1 MTNSSY
7 RNVWEHVHPV
17 HPYLLALNKCHP
29 SRLCQIEIS
38 HVVDDSIFSLS
49 FSTEPKILAYLSPCT
64 PAQLRINND
73 SGVWAKYEMHFK
85 KKTQVCW
92 SVFLVIMKYIICFPL
107 HFPPKLHITSS
118 ILLTSAFFNH
128 FSFSLSSLYESSTK
142 GDNLIS
148 RNFKFKLRNIS
159 SIFIYIW
166 YFYVWS
172 YFLNQEP
179 KNFVFDVL
187 YPTMTKSVFWTF
199 WTLRVLLKHKI
210 I

>member
-17 HPYLLALNKCHP
+17 HPYILALNKCHP

-49 FSTEPKILAYLSPCT
+49 FSTEPKILAYLSSCT

-73 SGVWAKYEMHFK
+73 SGVCAKYEMHF

-118 ILLTSAFFNH
+118 ILLTTAFFNH

-159 SIFIYIW
+159 SYLYMIFLCMILFVKPRTKNLRFLRFI
-166 YFYVWS
+166 S
-172 YFLNQEP
+172 YYDKECIL
-179 KNFVFDVL
+179 DIL
-187 YPTMTKSVFWTF
+187 DITCLTKT
-199 WTLRVLLKHKI
+199 
-210 I
+210 

>member
-73 SGVWAKYEMHFK
+73 SGVCAKYEMHFK
-85 KKTQVCW
+85 KNLKCAEV
-92 SVFLVIMKYIICFPL
+92 SFL
-107 HFPPKLHITSS
+107 
-118 ILLTSAFFNH
+118 
-128 FSFSLSSLYESSTK
+128 
-142 GDNLIS
+142 
-148 RNFKFKLRNIS
+148 
-159 SIFIYIW
+159 
-166 YFYVWS
+166 
-172 YFLNQEP
+172 
-179 KNFVFDVL
+179 
-187 YPTMTKSVFWTF
+187 
-199 WTLRVLLKHKI
+199 
-210 I
+210 